1 MKLYYEIQDTVYIL
15 SYDEID
21 EYVENYL
28 KGIKGKDVSPVLL
41 IPFKDV
47 CPYLKDNN
55 ARCDVICYNLDKE
68 DKIYS
73 KGERIYSIL
82 DDFGTNLLMKN
93 QSLII
98 THAGT
103 IYTIEDNEILGNYV
117 EAKKGEK

>member
-28 KGIKGKDVSPVLL
+28 KGIKGKDVPPVIL

-55 ARCDVICYNLDKE
+55 ASCDVICYNLDK
-68 DKIYS
+68 
-73 KGERIYSIL
+73 GERIYSVL

-117 EAKKGEK
+117 EAKKGEKNESL